1 MIATAIKKVGIEGIV
16 HIEESKT
23 GETYLE
29 TVEGVQF
36 DRGYKSPYFVTDN
49 NTMNAVLDNPL
60 VLLYDGRLTQV
71 KELLPILDYVSKE
84 GRALLT
90 ISEDIDGEALA
101 TLIVNKGR
109 GTLRTCAVKAPDFGD
124 RRKLIMEDIAITT
137 GGIVVSKEKGMSLEK
152 FNKEWFGEARTIT
165 VSKEETTIIDGKG
178 NEELINKR
186 IEELQK
192 QIDNAPSAFEKEKLQ
207 ERLAKMVGGVAVIH
221 VGGNTEAEMREK
233 KDRVE
238 DALHATK
245 AAIEE
250 GIVPGGG
257 VALLFAREGI
267 TYEKS
272 NQSGINIGKQIVYK
286 ACGKPFYQILMNAG
300 YTESEIYPISA
311 EIGKLGEMGTKPR
324 FGYDIN
330 SETIV
335 DMIEKGIADP
345 SKVSRLSLI
354 HAASVAS
361 TILLTEVIVADLPDD
376 KKPEIDPM
384 MGMM

>member
-1 MIATAIKKVGIEGIV
+1 MGSWTPNYNLYKPAPHEQYW
-16 HIEESKT
+16 
-23 GETYLE
+23 GEAVNE
-29 TVEGVQF
+29 NF
-36 DRGYKSPYFVTDN
+36 DK
-49 NTMNAVLDNPL
+49 LDN
-60 VLLYDGRLTQV
+60 
-71 KELLPILDYVSKE
+71 
-84 GRALLT
+84 
-90 ISEDIDGEALA
+90 
-101 TLIVNKGR
+101 
-109 GTLRTCAVKAPDFGD
+109 
-124 RRKLIMEDIAITT
+124 AIQET
-137 GGIVVSKEKGMSLEK
+137 GS
-152 FNKEWFGEARTIT
+152 FDPT
-165 VSKEETTIIDGKG
+165 
-178 NEELINKR
+178 
-186 IEELQK
+186 
-192 QIDNAPSAFEKEKLQ
+192 
-207 ERLAKMVGGVAVIH
+207 
-221 VGGNTEAEMREK
+221 
-233 KDRVE
+233 VE

-272 NQSGINIGKQIVYK
+272 NQAGINVGKQIVYK

-311 EIGKLGEMGTKPR
+311 EIGKMGEIDSKPR

-335 DMIEKGIADP
+335 DMISTGILDP
-345 SKVSRLSLI
+345 SKCTRLSLV
-354 HAASVAS
+354 HAASVAQ